1 MQTFAKKKKEKNNKM
16 GKNQPT
22 AKENEESQMEE
33 MFGSRS
39 HTHAEITHTPRCRLS
54 SPVSI

>member
-1 MQTFAKKKKEKNNKM
+1 MQTFAKKKRKQIIKWE
-16 GKNQPT
+16 KNQPT